1 MEHIAAVLLIVGCS
15 QSLEQCRELPAPVS
29 VFETMAECAGERRL
43 AIRNL
48 TQGGQ
53 RVFSRCLAVDPA
65 LEDEYDT
72 ITWKVRADGAF
83 EASLDIASFTVA
95 SNAYRD

>member
-29 VFETMAECAGERRL
+29 VFETMAECATQRRT
-43 AIRNL
+43 AIEGL
-48 TQGGQ
+48 GQ
-53 RVFSRCLAVDPA
+53 TAPRIFSRCLKVDPA

-72 ITWKVRADGAF
+72 ITWSVKANGVF
-83 EASLDIASFTVA
+83 EASVDITSFDVA
-95 SNAYRD
+95 SNTYGQ

>member
-29 VFETMAECAGERRL
+29 VFETMAECASERRL
-43 AIRNL
+43 AVKNL
-48 TQGGQ
+48 THGEQ

-95 SNAYRD
+95 SNTYRN